1 MEETPNAHTF
11 GGARAGVRFG
21 DWGGGGRLDPRGR
34 VMQLTIEIDE
44 KDVREAIASVPEFW
58 WNRSDGSPVVK
69 IAKAVKQAYERA
81 KQVKS

>member
-1 MEETPNAHTF
+1 
-11 GGARAGVRFG
+11 
-21 DWGGGGRLDPRGR
+21 
-34 VMQLTIEIDE
+34 MQLTIEIDE